1 MREKFKRFIKKI
13 YNGWLEGMALM
24 GKVDLPTY
32 FDSYEPTMSSRQLA
46 IQQLIER
53 EQKRKEKEASEN

>member
-24 GKVDLPTY
+24 GKVDLPAY
-32 FDSYEPTMSSRQLA
+32 FDSYEPTMSSQLA

-53 EQKRKEKEASEN
+53 ERKRKEKEASEN